1 MLTLFILI
9 FSRRPKLQGNTNYSP
24 LLGYQ
29 FFNTIMDPS
38 DDKLELLCS
47 EFVKYLDT
55 LRVYDDYKYVEDYKL
70 NMDRETWHTVCNF
83 RRMKIESEF
92 KISTY
97 QKDATD
103 KANLLDNLAH
113 DKEEKEAM
121 IEQCKTSIVSLENQ
135 DLWYQDDPEVKK
147 KKNIYI

>member
-1 MLTLFILI
+1 
-9 FSRRPKLQGNTNYSP
+9 
-24 LLGYQ
+24 
-29 FFNTIMDPS
+29 MDPS

-92 KISTY
+92 KINTY

-103 KANLLDNLAH
+103 KANLLDTLVH
-113 DKEEKEAM
+113 DKEDKEAM
-121 IEQCKTSIVSLENQ
+121 IEQYKMSIISLENQ
-135 DLWYQDDPEVKK
+135 DSCYKDDPEVKK
-147 KKNIYI
+147 KI